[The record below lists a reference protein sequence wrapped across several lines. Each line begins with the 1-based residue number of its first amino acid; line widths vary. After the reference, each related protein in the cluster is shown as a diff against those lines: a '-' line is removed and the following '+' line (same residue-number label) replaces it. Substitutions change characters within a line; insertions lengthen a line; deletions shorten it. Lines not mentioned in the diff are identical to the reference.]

1 MTMTRAMFILGIAL
15 TVLSIF
21 ISFYAVNNNQEKINS
36 LRSQI
41 SESEDKINQFW
52 KKQQE
57 LEQRHAVSIMLY
69 ALVADKSKDDPIKIA
84 ANSYVADTLDYYD
97 LAQQN
102 NHHESIKLLPKKL
115 KTERSKTINYIN
127 DIFVHKLTLSSSTKS
142 MHKTNEIYKII
153 GLLMHIAGLIFVLYF
168 KP

>member
-1 MTMTRAMFILGIAL
+1 MTRIMFILGIAL

-69 ALVADKSKDDPIKIA
+69 ALVANKSKDDPIKIA
-84 ANSYVADTLDYYD
+84 ANSYVADTLEYYD
-97 LAQQN
+97 LAQQT

-115 KTERSKTINYIN
+115 KTERAKTINYIN
-127 DIFVHKLTLSSSTKS
+127 DIFAHKLTLSSSTKN
-142 MHKTNEIYKII
+142 MYKTNEIYKII
-153 GLLMHIAGLIFVLYF
+153 GLLMHITGLILVLYF